1 MWSHDSEQIVTTD
14 CQEIQSL
21 ISENCQETNLS
32 LESFLKYWRTENV
45 LDLEPFRPWWG
56 RGTQYMSVMKRHDL

>member
-1 MWSHDSEQIVTTD
+1 
-14 CQEIQSL
+14 L

-32 LESFLKYWRTENV
+32 LESFLKYWRTEDA
-45 LDLEPFRPWWG
+45 LDLELFRPWWG